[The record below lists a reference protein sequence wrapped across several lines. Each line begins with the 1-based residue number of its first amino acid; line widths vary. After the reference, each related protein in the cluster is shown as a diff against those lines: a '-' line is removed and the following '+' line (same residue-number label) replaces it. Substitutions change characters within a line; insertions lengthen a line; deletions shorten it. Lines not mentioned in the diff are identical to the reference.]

1 MKNAVLK
8 VRLER
13 HKTRSGLT
21 LEFSRTTVT
30 AQFLSDTLQEVT
42 KAYPNWEIV
51 SVKEVVP

>member
-42 KAYPNWEIV
+42 RAYPNWEIV